1 MQFPVDLNG
10 LLAQVKVQEGGVG
23 EGRDSVGSLTLE
35 ALAKRV
41 EECSEDNA
49 GGAAAGGGGSG
60 GGATE
65 EKEEGE
71 DEQMLEEKRGA
82 LVLALHGWEAVP
94 PPQQQQSGGRG
105 GEGGGEGGGWALACG
120 MCGRR
125 VEAGRVVDRR
135 SSLGSGRVMEGGE
148 EGARAKAR
156 RVGGTTAFD
165 VVNQHRWWCAWVSR
179 GLDEKGQPGWRQ
191 TLKALVGRM
200 RRVVEVGGVMEEE
213 GGGSGGGGGWVG
225 ASSSYSQARRLLES
239 M

>member
-1 MQFPVDLNG
+1 M

-23 EGRDSVGSLTLE
+23 EGKDSVGSLTLE

-41 EECSEDNA
+41 GECSEDNA
-49 GGAAAGGGGSG
+49 GGGAGGV
-60 GGATE
+60 TE

-71 DEQMLEEKRGA
+71 ERLEEKRGA

-94 PPQQQQSGGRG
+94 PPQQQQQQQQRG
-105 GEGGGEGGGWALACG
+105 GGGWALACG

-148 EGARAKAR
+148 EGGRAKAR
-156 RVGGTTAFD
+156 RVGGTTGPAAFD
-165 VVNQHRWWCAWVSR
+165 VVNQHRWWCSWVSR

-191 TLKALVGRM
+191 TFKALVGRM
-200 RRVVEVGGVMEEE
+200 RRVVEVGGLMEEE
-213 GGGSGGGGGWVG
+213 GGSGSGGGVGEG

>member
-1 MQFPVDLNG
+1 M
-10 LLAQVKVQEGGVG
+10 LLAQVKVQEGGLG
-23 EGRDSVGSLTLE
+23 EGRDSVVSLTLE
-35 ALAKRV
+35 ALEKRV

-49 GGAAAGGGGSG
+49 GAGAGGGR
-60 GGATE
+60 GGAAE

-71 DEQMLEEKRGA
+71 EGLEEKRGA

-94 PPQQQQSGGRG
+94 PSQQQQSGGRG
-105 GEGGGEGGGWALACG
+105 GGGGGGGWVLACG

-148 EGARAKAR
+148 EGGGRAKAR
-156 RVGGTTAFD
+156 RVGGTTGPAAFD
-165 VVNQHRWWCAWVSR
+165 VVNQHRWWCACVSR

-200 RRVVEVGGVMEEE
+200 RRVVEVGGLMEEE
-213 GGGSGGGGGWVG
+213 GGAIGSGGVEP
-225 ASSSYSQARRLLES
+225 SSMSSYAQAKSLLDS